1 MTTKTTKTIKN
12 MEEFASAS
20 GISRPTLS
28 KYFNDPLSVRAST
41 KATIE
46 GALEKYEYHP
56 NIYAI
61 NQNRVKTKNIGL
73 VVRNLTDPFFAGIAR
88 VIESII
94 IERGYNP
101 LLMSS
106 HGGPDSEIENILN
119 LKLLKP
125 AGVLLAPLGRASNRD
140 NLAKLAEGLP
150 TVLFDAK
157 LEDVGSAFIGSDNQK
172 SVALMVE
179 YLCRS
184 GEPPIFF
191 EMKNPINPN
200 AYKRRSAYIEAMENL
215 GHKPHLVQVEGE
227 NWDFEKIGFEG
238 ASKLIMNNDLPT
250 NTVLCSNDRLGIG
263 FLAAAFQNRLKVGHS
278 AGCHLRVAGH
288 DDHPFA
294 KYTCPSLTTVSQ
306 DYEEIA
312 EASVNSLLE
321 IIDSSEKNE
330 TVADNLFSG
339 RLVLRDSA

>member
-1 MTTKTTKTIKN
+1 MTTKTIKN

-28 KYFNDPLSVRAST
+28 KYFNDPLSVREST
-41 KATIE
+41 RSKIE
-46 GALEKYEYHP
+46 VALEQYDYRP

-73 VVRNLTDPFFAGIAR
+73 IVPNLTDPFFAGIAR

-94 IERGYNP
+94 LQKGYNP

-106 HGGPDSEIENILN
+106 HGGPDSEIENIVN

-125 AGVLLAPLGRASNRD
+125 AGVLLAPLGRASNSD
-140 NLAKLAEGLP
+140 SIAELCEDLP
-150 TVLFDAK
+150 TVLFDAN
-157 LEDVGSAFIGSDNQK
+157 LEGIGHAFIGSDNSK

-191 EMKNPINPN
+191 EMKKPINPN
-200 AYKRRSAYIEAMENL
+200 AYKRRNAYKEAMESL
-215 GHKPHLVQVEGE
+215 GHNPHFIQVEGDS
-227 NWDFEKIGFEG
+227 WDFEKIGFDG
-238 ASKLIMNNDLPT
+238 ANQLILNDDLPT
-250 NTVLCSNDRLGIG
+250 NTILCSNDRLGIG
-263 FLAAAFQNRLKVGHS
+263 FLAAAFQNRLKVGHG

-321 IIDSSEKNE
+321 IIDSSYEVE
-330 TVADNLFSG
+330 RAADKLFSG